1 MDDKL
6 LRKYL
11 EYANTEE
18 AFAVL
23 FVKKHLAQAK
33 GHWVDI
39 VECRRYEMSEDN
51 LHFRFVVGGLYKR
64 KIQPQYPPKS
74 AYTVDGKFDDRAY
87 YLMTRAITWETA
99 HKDIEQQKS
108 NNVAAVRFKITG
120 VSYDKNRDNKD
131 YFRDDAPPEIKALAK
146 NLYDRT
152 NPLWDKAMRYINE
165 PEFVYKIKQID
176 IMQPGTPEVNRADIR
191 LPRSPATRQN
201 QPLQASR

>member
-6 LRKYL
+6 LWKYL

-23 FVKKHLAQAK
+23 FVKKHLDQAK
-33 GHWVDI
+33 GHWVD
-39 VECRRYEMSEDN
+39 VLECRRYEMSDDD

-64 KIQPQYPPKS
+64 RIQPQYPPES
-74 AYTVDGKFDDRAY
+74 AYTVDGKFDERRY
-87 YLMTRAITWETA
+87 YLMIRSITWETA
-99 HKDIEQQKS
+99 HKDIAQQKS

-131 YFRDDAPPEIKALAK
+131 FFRADAPPEIKALAK

-152 NPLWDKAMRYINE
+152 DPLWDKAMQYTNE

-176 IMQPGTPEVNRADIR
+176 IMQPGTPEVNRADIHFR
-191 LPRSPATRQN
+191 RSPATRQH
-201 QPLQASR
+201 QPPRPSR

>member
-6 LRKYL
+6 LKKYL

-39 VECRRYEMSEDN
+39 VDFRRYEISSDN

-64 KIQPQYPPKS
+64 KIQPQYPSKS
-74 AYTVDGKFDDRAY
+74 AYTIDGKFNERGY
-87 YLMTRAITWETA
+87 YLMARAITWETA

-108 NNVAAVRFKITG
+108 KNVAASKFKITG
-120 VSYDKNRDNKD
+120 VSYDKNRSNKD

-146 NLYDRT
+146 DLYDRT
-152 NPLWDKAMRYINE
+152 NPLWDKAMRYVNK
-165 PEFVYKIKQID
+165 PEFVYEIKQVYIKE
-176 IMQPGTPEVNRADIR
+176 GKTKRGRRELSKGRC
-191 LPRSPATRQN
+191 
-201 QPLQASR
+201 